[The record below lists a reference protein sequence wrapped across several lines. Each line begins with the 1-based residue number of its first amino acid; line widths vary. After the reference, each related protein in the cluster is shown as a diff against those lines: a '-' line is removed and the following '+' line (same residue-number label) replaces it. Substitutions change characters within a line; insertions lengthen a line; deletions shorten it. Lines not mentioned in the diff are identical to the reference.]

1 MFCFF
6 LVKKKSLK
14 GGHLL
19 VQKVQN
25 QIYQL
30 KIHLLKCFAF
40 VWIQIFKKKTLVFKH
55 KNIYSNLF

>member
-1 MFCFF
+1 MFFF
-6 LVKKKSLK
+6 FVKKKSLK

-40 VWIQIFKKKTLVFKH
+40 VWIQILKKKDPSF
-55 KNIYSNLF
+55 

>member
-1 MFCFF
+1 MFFF
-6 LVKKKSLK
+6 FVKKKSLK

-30 KIHLLKCFAF
+30 KIHLKMFRFCLDSDL
-40 VWIQIFKKKTLVFKH
+40 KKKDPSF
-55 KNIYSNLF
+55 